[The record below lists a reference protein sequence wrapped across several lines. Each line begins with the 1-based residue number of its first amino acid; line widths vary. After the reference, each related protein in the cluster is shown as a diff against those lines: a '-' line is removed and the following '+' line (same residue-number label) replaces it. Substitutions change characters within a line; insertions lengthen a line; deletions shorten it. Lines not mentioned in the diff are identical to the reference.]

1 MKNIFLFLFATLFS
15 NPHVKAQKIFSE
27 GVIKYDVFVNNN
39 ASPDGIYVITVKGG
53 FIKRELAMNNG
64 FNNVTIYNQK
74 TGKTLSLNVKD
85 DTKYAL
91 EITETELKEKNKRF
105 QNAVFTPLDKTKKL
119 AGYKCEGSKVVY
131 ENKDEVQ
138 VYYTSDLVPQN
149 ETFNIQFPGLKG
161 IPLEYETKSSPTNVM
176 KFVATLIE
184 VKVIDSKT
192 FTIPE
197 NYKIVTKEE
206 LSQLK

>member
-1 MKNIFLFLFATLFS
+1 MKNIFILLIATLFF
-15 NPHVKAQKIFSE
+15 NINATAQKIFSE
-27 GVIKYDVFVNNN
+27 GIIKYDVFVNN
-39 ASPDGIYVITVKGG
+39 STTPDGIYVITIKSGS
-53 FIKRELAMNNG
+53 IKRELAMNNG
-64 FNNVTIYNQK
+64 YNNVTIYNQK

-91 EITETELKEKNKRF
+91 EITDTELKEKNKRF
-105 QNAVFTPLDKTKKL
+105 QNAVFTPLEKTKKL
-119 AGYKCEGSKVVY
+119 AGYKCEGSKVNY

-138 VYYTSDLVPQN
+138 VYYTNELVPQN

-161 IPLEYETKSSPTNVM
+161 IALEYETKATPNYVM
-176 KFVATLIE
+176 KFVATIIE
-184 VKVIDSKT
+184 VKAIDSKI

-206 LSQLK
+206 LSNLK

>member
-1 MKNIFLFLFATLFS
+1 MKNIFLFLTALMFS
-15 NPHVKAQKIFSE
+15 SAQVRAQKIFSE
-27 GVIKYDVFVNNN
+27 GIIQYDVFINNN
-39 ASPDGIYVITVKGG
+39 ANPEGIYVITVKNGY
-53 FIKRELAMNNG
+53 IKRELAMNNG

-91 EITETELKEKNKRF
+91 EITADELKEKNKRF
-105 QNAVFTPLDKTKKL
+105 QNAVFTPIDKTKKL
-119 AGYKCEGSKVVY
+119 AGYQCEGSTVVY
-131 ENKDEVQ
+131 ENRDEVQ
-138 VYYTSDLVPQN
+138 VYYTSDLVTQN
-149 ETFNIQFPGLKG
+149 ETFNNQFPGLKG
-161 IPLEYETKSSPTNVM
+161 IPLEYETKSSPTNVL

-206 LSQLK
+206 LSRLK

>member
-1 MKNIFLFLFATLFS
+1 MKNIFLFLTALMFS
-15 NPHVKAQKIFSE
+15 SAQVRAQKIFSE
-27 GVIKYDVFVNNN
+27 GIIQYDVFINNN
-39 ASPDGIYVITVKGG
+39 ANPEGIYVITIKNGY
-53 FIKRELAMNNG
+53 IKRELAMNNG

-91 EITETELKEKNKRF
+91 EITEDELKEKNKRF
-105 QNAVFTPLDKTKKL
+105 QNAVFTPIDKTKKL
-119 AGYKCEGSKVVY
+119 AGYQCKGSTVVY

-149 ETFNIQFPGLKG
+149 ETFNNQFPGLKG
-161 IPLEYETKSSPTNVM
+161 IPLEYETKSSPTNVI

>member
-1 MKNIFLFLFATLFS
+1 MKNIFLFLTVLMFS
-15 NPHVKAQKIFSE
+15 SAQVRAQKNFSE
-27 GVIKYDVFVNNN
+27 GIIKYDVFINNN
-39 ASPDGIYVITVKGG
+39 INPEGIYIITVKNGY
-53 FIKRELAMNNG
+53 IKRELAMNNG

-74 TGKTLSLNVKD
+74 TSKTLSLNVKD

-91 EITETELKEKNKRF
+91 EITEDELKEKNKRF
-105 QNAVFTPLDKTKKL
+105 QNAVFTTINKTKKL
-119 AGYKCEGSKVVY
+119 AGYQCEGYTVVY

-149 ETFNIQFPGLKG
+149 ETFNNQFPGLKG
-161 IPLEYETKSSPTNVM
+161 IPLEYETKSSPTNVIN
-176 KFVATLIE
+176 FVATLIE

>member
-1 MKNIFLFLFATLFS
+1 MKNIFLFLIALLFS
-15 NPHVKAQKIFSE
+15 KSPLSAQKIFSE
-27 GVIKYDVFVNNN
+27 GIIKYDVFINNN
-39 ASPDGIYVITVKGG
+39 VNTDGIYVITVKNGY
-53 FIKRELAMNNG
+53 IKRELDMNNG

-74 TGKTLSLNVKD
+74 TAKTLSLNVKD

-91 EITETELKEKNKRF
+91 EITENELKEKNKRF
-105 QNAVFTPLDKTKKL
+105 QNAVFTPIDKTKNL
-119 AGYKCEGSKVVY
+119 AGYKCEGSTVVY

-149 ETFNIQFPGLKG
+149 ETFNNQFPGLKG
-161 IPLEYETKSSPTNVM
+161 IPLEYETKSSPTNVI

-192 FTIPE
+192 FMIPE

-206 LSQLK
+206 LLQLK

>member
-1 MKNIFLFLFATLFS
+1 MKNIFLFLTALMFS
-15 NPHVKAQKIFSE
+15 SAQVRAQKIFSE
-27 GVIKYDVFVNNN
+27 GIIQYDVFINNN
-39 ASPDGIYVITVKGG
+39 ANPEGIYVITVKNGY
-53 FIKRELAMNNG
+53 IKRELAMNNG

-74 TGKTLSLNVKD
+74 TSKTLSLNVKD

-91 EITETELKEKNKRF
+91 EITEDELKEKNKRF
-105 QNAVFTPLDKTKKL
+105 QNAVFTPIDKTKKL
-119 AGYKCEGSKVVY
+119 AGYQCKGSTVVY

-149 ETFNIQFPGLKG
+149 ETFNNQFPGLKG
-161 IPLEYETKSSPTNVM
+161 IPLEYETKSSPTNVI